1 MVRAI
6 MHGCNGAMGRVI
18 AGLAE
23 NDEDISIV
31 AGIDIADN
39 KDTSFPVFTS
49 LDECTVKADVMIDF
63 SIAKAA
69 DTMLS
74 WCERTGMPVVVCT
87 TGLSEV
93 QISRVAKVAERT
105 AVLRSANMSLGVN
118 VLLKLV
124 REAAQVLAAAD
135 FDIEIVEKHHNQKVD
150 APSG

>member
-87 TGLSEV
+87 TV
-93 QISRVAKVAERT
+93 
-105 AVLRSANMSLGVN
+105 
-118 VLLKLV
+118 
-124 REAAQVLAAAD
+124 
-135 FDIEIVEKHHNQKVD
+135 
-150 APSG
+150 

>member
-87 TGLSEV
+87 TGLSEAV
-93 QISRVAKVAERT
+93 SYTHLPVFRGNTSGNRGPGQSLFPGCERGT
-105 AVLRSANMSLGVN
+105 
-118 VLLKLV
+118 
-124 REAAQVLAAAD
+124 
-135 FDIEIVEKHHNQKVD
+135 
-150 APSG
+150 

>member
-6 MHGCNGAMGRVI
+6 MHGRNGAMGRVI

-63 SIAKAA
+63 SIAKAT

-87 TGLSEV
+87 TGLSEE

-124 REAAQVLAAAD
+124 RESLRR
-135 FDIEIVEKHHNQKVD
+135 FWPRLTLILKL
-150 APSG
+150 